1 MKKELVLVGG
11 GGPCKSV
18 IEVAESAGYRIK
30 GILDKPELV
39 GKKVLDYFVIGT
51 DEQIIDMVGEVLFV
65 ITVGHVK
72 NPSLRVRLHHR
83 VQEVGGQFATLIAS
97 SAHVSKYAFVGDGS
111 VIMHHAIV
119 NADARIGNGCIINT
133 SANIEHDVAIGNFC
147 HVSTGAMVNGDCMI
161 GEKNFIGSQ
170 SVIHNNISIVGGCVI
185 AAGAVVRKDIMKA
198 GIYAGNPAV
207 WIKNVN

>member
-1 MKKELVLVGG
+1 MEKELILVGG
-11 GGPCKSV
+11 GGHCKSV

-39 GKKVLDYFVIGT
+39 GKKVLDYLVIGT

-65 ITVGHVK
+65 VTVGHVK
-72 NPSLRVRLHHR
+72 NPSLRVKLYHQ
-83 VQEVGGQFATLIAS
+83 VLEAGGQFATLIAS
-97 SAHVSKYAFVGDGS
+97 SAQVSRYAFVGKGS
-111 VIMHHAIV
+111 VIMHNAIV
-119 NADARIGNGCIINT
+119 NAGARVGDGCIINT
-133 SANIEHDVAIGNFC
+133 SANIEHDVTIGNFC

-161 GEKNFIGSQ
+161 GEKSFIGSQ
-170 SVIHNNISIVGGCVI
+170 SVILNNVSIEEGCVI
-185 AAGAVVRKDIMKA
+185 AAGAVVRKDIMKS

>member
-1 MKKELVLVGG
+1 MEKEVVLVGG
-11 GGPCKSV
+11 GGHCKSV
-18 IEVAESAGYRIK
+18 IEVAESVGYRIR

-39 GKKVLDYFVIGT
+39 GKKVLDYLVIGT

-72 NPSLRVRLHHR
+72 NPSLRVRLHHQVR
-83 VQEVGGQFATLIAS
+83 EAGGQFATLIAS
-97 SAHVSKYAFVGDGS
+97 SARVSRYALVGEGS
-111 VIMHHAIV
+111 VIMHNAIV
-119 NADARIGNGCIINT
+119 NADARIGDGWIINT
-133 SANIEHDVAIGNFC
+133 SANSEHDVTIGNFC

-170 SVIHNNISIVGGCVI
+170 SVIQNNVSIVKECVI

-198 GIYAGNPAV
+198 GIYAGNPAI